1 MIALT
6 EKIFCVLVTE
16 TYYIVTDLYR
26 GRNLITFL
34 RSFILVLEFFKFDE
48 NIICDTLNLF

>member
-34 RSFILVLEFFKFDE
+34 RSFILVLELFKFDE

>member
-6 EKIFCVLVTE
+6 EKIFCVLVTK

-34 RSFILVLEFFKFDE
+34 RSFILVLELFKFDE